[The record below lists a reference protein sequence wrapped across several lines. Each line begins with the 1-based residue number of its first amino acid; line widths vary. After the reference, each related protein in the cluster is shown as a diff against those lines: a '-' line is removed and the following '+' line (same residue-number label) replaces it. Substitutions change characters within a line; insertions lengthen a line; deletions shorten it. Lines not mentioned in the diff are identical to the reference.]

1 VKVGAVFTLL
11 IVASVVAGL
20 LIGSFLNVVIY
31 RVPRG
36 LSVVSPPSACP
47 RCERPLLFR
56 DNVPVLSW
64 LWLRG
69 RCRFCAE
76 PIATR
81 YPLVE
86 LLTGVLFAVVAARLG
101 VSWAVPAYLVFTAGL
116 IALSWIDVEHLTLPK
131 RLVYVHLAVVVV
143 LLAVASGLTHQ
154 WRHFLIGTVCA
165 IGWWTVFFLLNL
177 INPRW
182 LGFGDVRFSL
192 VLGFALG
199 WLSLGHVVL
208 GFFAANLI
216 GLVVSLVL
224 MALGKLGRTS
234 RIPYGVFLS
243 AGALAS
249 LVFATPLLSSLAVH

>member
-1 VKVGAVFTLL
+1 MFTLL
-11 IVASVVAGL
+11 IVVSGVAGL

-31 RVPRG
+31 RVPLG

-47 RCERPLLFR
+47 RCARQLLFR

-76 PIATR
+76 PIAKR

-86 LLTGVLFAVVAARLG
+86 LLTATVFATVAARVG
-101 VSWAVPAYLVFTAGL
+101 VSWAIPAYLVFAAGL
-116 IALSWIDVEHLTLPK
+116 IALSWIDVESLTLPK
-131 RLVYVHLAVVVV
+131 RLVYVHLALVVV
-143 LLAVASGLTHQ
+143 LLALASSVTHQ
-154 WRHFLIGTVCA
+154 WRHLLIGTICA
-165 IGWWTVFFLLNL
+165 VGWWTLFFLLNL
-177 INPRW
+177 LNPRW

-192 VLGFALG
+192 VLGLALG
-199 WLSLGHVVL
+199 WLSFGHVVL

-224 MALGKLGRTS
+224 LSMGKLERNT

-243 AGALAS
+243 AGALTSILCGA
-249 LVFATPLLSSLAVH
+249 PLLSSLAIH